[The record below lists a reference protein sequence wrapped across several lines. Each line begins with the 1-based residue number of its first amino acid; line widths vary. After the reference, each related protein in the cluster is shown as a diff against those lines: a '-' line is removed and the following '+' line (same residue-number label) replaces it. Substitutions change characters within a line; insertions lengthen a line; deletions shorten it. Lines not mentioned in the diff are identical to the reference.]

1 MIRAG
6 SRLQRWIPCRLIGAI
21 LTWDRPQVSRDAKQ
35 LMPRAKKPKTERADP
50 PAPSGDPDVGETWRK
65 PRQQVGTLP
74 FRFDDE
80 GRLRVML
87 ITSRESRRWVIP
99 KGWPMRGLK
108 PHRAAEREAYEE
120 AGLEGR
126 IGKVAVGVYAYEKRL
141 PNGPAVPCEVSVFPL
156 QVTSQRKRWPE
167 MGQRDGR
174 WLSPDEA
181 AELVQE
187 EGLQHLLRGFNPS
200 AGAKRVREKRASQ
213 SKASGRSKPKS
224 GRKAAST
231 K

>member
-1 MIRAG
+1 
-6 SRLQRWIPCRLIGAI
+6 
-21 LTWDRPQVSRDAKQ
+21 
-35 LMPRAKKPKTERADP
+35 MPRVKKPKTDRADP
-50 PAPSGDPDVGETWRK
+50 PAPPAGPELGEAWRK
-65 PRQQVGTLP
+65 PRPQVGTLP

-99 KGWPMRGLK
+99 KGWPVRGLK

-156 QVTSQRKRWPE
+156 QVTKQRKRWPE

-174 WLSPDEA
+174 WLTPDEA

-187 EGLQHLLRGFNPS
+187 EGLRHILRGFHPASAGSAREKKPS
-200 AGAKRVREKRASQ
+200 A
-213 SKASGRSKPKS
+213 SKSVGRRKPKS

-231 K
+231 TTAKPA

>member
-1 MIRAG
+1 M
-6 SRLQRWIPCRLIGAI
+6 SAI
-21 LTWDRPQVSRDAKQ
+21 LTQGRPQVSGDAKQ

-50 PAPSGDPDVGETWRK
+50 PAPPSDPEAGETWRK

-126 IGKVAVGVYAYEKRL
+126 IGKTAVGVYTYQKRL
-141 PNGPAVPCEVSVFPL
+141 PNGPVVPWS
-156 QVTSQRKRWPE
+156 
-167 MGQRDGR
+167 
-174 WLSPDEA
+174 
-181 AELVQE
+181 
-187 EGLQHLLRGFNPS
+187 RGPVVPWSRARSACFRFRSRGSAS
-200 AGAKRVREKRASQ
+200 AGPRWENATSA
-213 SKASGRSKPKS
+213 G
-224 GRKAAST
+224 
-231 K
+231 

>member
-1 MIRAG
+1 
-6 SRLQRWIPCRLIGAI
+6 
-21 LTWDRPQVSRDAKQ
+21 
-35 LMPRAKKPKTERADP
+35 
-50 PAPSGDPDVGETWRK
+50 
-65 PRQQVGTLP
+65 
-74 FRFDDE
+74 
-80 GRLRVML
+80 ML

-99 KGWPMRGLK
+99 KGWPVRGLK

-156 QVTSQRKRWPE
+156 QVTKQRKRWPE

-174 WLSPDEA
+174 WLTPDEA

-187 EGLQHLLRGFNPS
+187 EGLRHILRGFHPASAGSAREKKPS
-200 AGAKRVREKRASQ
+200 A
-213 SKASGRSKPKS
+213 SKSAGRRKPKS

-231 K
+231 TTAKPA

>member
-1 MIRAG
+1 MSQAETPETGRVD
-6 SRLQRWIPCRLIGAI
+6 L
-21 LTWDRPQVSRDAKQ
+21 
-35 LMPRAKKPKTERADP
+35 
-50 PAPSGDPDVGETWRK
+50 PAPAVDPEPGKTWRK
-65 PRQQVGTLP
+65 PRPQIGALP
-74 FRFDDE
+74 FRFDDD
-80 GRLRVML
+80 GQLRVML

-120 AGLEGR
+120 AGLKGR

-141 PNGPAVPCEVSVFPL
+141 ANGVAVPCEVSVFPL

-181 AELVQE
+181 ADLVQE
-187 EGLQHLLRGFNPS
+187 DGLQHLLRGFNPAS
-200 AGAKRVREKRASQ
+200 AGSAREKKPSASK
-213 SKASGRSKPKS
+213 SVGRRKPKS

-231 K
+231 TTAKPA